1 MKLQRSDVCVCSRR
15 KGRCNSAGV
24 SQTEEKEKKNK
35 ARRKFFS
42 GGISRFSALCFV
54 VVGRSHPTHGGVDD
68 APLFKQER
76 EREGER
82 WEGGK

>member
-1 MKLQRSDVCVCSRR
+1 VCVCSRR

-24 SQTEEKEKKNK
+24 SQTEEKEKKNKNK

>member
-1 MKLQRSDVCVCSRR
+1 MCVAGGRVDATLRGFHKQKR
-15 KGRCNSAGV
+15 KKKN
-24 SQTEEKEKKNK
+24 KNK

-42 GGISRFSALCFV
+42 GGIFRFSALCVVV

-76 EREGER
+76 ERRREMGGEN
-82 WEGGK
+82 GK